1 MKMRAILM
9 LLSMLAGKSL
19 PGGDGYKAPATT
31 TNVPFL
37 AIVYALV
44 ALAGICVVA
53 FRDAKRTHL
62 D

>member
-1 MKMRAILM
+1 MASALVLLAIL
-9 LLSMLAGKSL
+9 AARTVRV
-19 PGGDGYKAPATT
+19 GDGYQAPPTET
-31 TNVPFL
+31 KVPLL
-37 AIVYALV
+37 AIIYVLV

>member
-1 MKMRAILM
+1 MQALLTALCIL
-9 LLSMLAGKSL
+9 AARPV
-19 PGGDGYKAPATT
+19 PGGDGYLAPATET
-31 TNVPFL
+31 RAPLL
-37 AIVYALV
+37 AIVYVLV